1 MTDRD
6 SLSNEEL
13 HEKSEKAVDLINEAQ
28 SFTLEEVL
36 SLISYSMSRALHTA
50 LSLTSLL
57 SASSTY
63 LLRPHLLDIPLSTFP
78 MLQAHDAGTVYLDRN
93 DPTIDEVIYRF
104 TITQD
109 AFNITQ
115 LLDCGVRA
123 FDWRPSL
130 TNDLLGFAHGSVFI
144 NHSMQSAVN
153 EVVTWANEYAKDAED
168 ALVILVVAD
177 CNSQECN
184 DLAETAFKAEGLPVI
199 VGNDACAVASDF
211 TLGSVMS
218 ASQLAGGGHAIAIMN
233 CPSSSIPTYD
243 DTLSCTGYS
252 NTTEGAAFE
261 SAIEECISLSSP
273 QAFIDCVDV
282 IVGII
287 NIPAHYACYLDGSG
301 KNSSIA
307 FDRLQDYL
315 IQTAKKPLPIA
326 PGSRGLLTSLEGCW
340 AQNDASTILSFL
352 HNSSLV
358 LDESRANFNK
368 GFLLDTI
375 RSGNSTHPRLLENIN
390 LVGVNGA
397 CDGGLDLLLELRKR
411 IVTKQ

>member
-1 MTDRD
+1 
-6 SLSNEEL
+6 
-13 HEKSEKAVDLINEAQ
+13 
-28 SFTLEEVL
+28 
-36 SLISYSMSRALHTA
+36 
-50 LSLTSLL
+50 
-57 SASSTY
+57 
-63 LLRPHLLDIPLSTFP
+63 
-78 MLQAHDAGTVYLDRN
+78 
-93 DPTIDEVIYRF
+93 
-104 TITQD
+104 
-109 AFNITQ
+109 
-115 LLDCGVRA
+115 
-123 FDWRPSL
+123 
-130 TNDLLGFAHGSVFI
+130 
-144 NHSMQSAVN
+144 
-153 EVVTWANEYAKDAED
+153 
-168 ALVILVVAD
+168 
-177 CNSQECN
+177 
-184 DLAETAFKAEGLPVI
+184 
-199 VGNDACAVASDF
+199 
-211 TLGSVMS
+211 
-218 ASQLAGGGHAIAIMN
+218 
-233 CPSSSIPTYD
+233 
-243 DTLSCTGYS
+243 
-252 NTTEGAAFE
+252 
-261 SAIEECISLSSP
+261 
-273 QAFIDCVDV
+273 V